1 MSLID
6 FASTFEEIVP
16 NSILFTAAPKPKIDF
31 AQEIIT
37 EWPGETGVE
46 VTSIDS
52 LIKLSKTKVEFLRN
66 LDLHLLEKIRQIEVF
81 TRGQSYN

>member
-1 MSLID
+1 MID
-6 FASTFEEIVP
+6 FASAFEEIVP
-16 NSILFTAAPKPKIDF
+16 NSILFTTAPKPKIDF
-31 AQEIIT
+31 VEEIIT

-46 VTSIDS
+46 VTSIES
-52 LIKLSKTKVEFLRN
+52 LIKLSKTKMEFLKN

>member
-1 MSLID
+1 MID
-6 FASTFEEIVP
+6 FASAFEEIVP
-16 NSILFTAAPKPKIDF
+16 NSILFTAVPKPKIDF
-31 AQEIIT
+31 VQEIIT

-46 VTSIDS
+46 VTSIES
-52 LIKLSKTKVEFLRN
+52 PIKLSKTKVEFLKN

>member
-1 MSLID
+1 MID
-6 FASTFEEIVP
+6 FASAFEEIVP

-31 AQEIIT
+31 VQEIIT

-46 VTSIDS
+46 VTSIES
-52 LIKLSKTKVEFLRN
+52 LIKLSKTKVEFLKN
-66 LDLHLLEKIRQIEVF
+66 LDLHLLEKIRQIEIF